1 MKQIDTVSR
10 RGGRGARKALK
21 ATLALAFLIG
31 AALCTNAWAGPG
43 GHGHAQGVHA
53 DGVHGNGVHGN
64 GFHGNGFHDH
74 GFHDHGRARLGIAVG
89 APLWW
94 YGPGWYGGPY
104 YGYPYPYGYS
114 YAMPPVGYVERG
126 ATLWYYCANPQGYYP
141 YVKECSTDW
150 RVVVPESVTP

>member
-10 RGGRGARKALK
+10 RGGRKALK

-43 GHGHAQGVHA
+43 GHGHAQGFHA
-53 DGVHGNGVHGN
+53 GGVHGN
-64 GFHGNGFHDH
+64 GFHEHGFHDH
-74 GFHDHGRARLGIAVG
+74 DHDHGRARLGIAIG
-89 APLWW
+89 APFWW
-94 YGPGWYGGPY
+94 YGPGWYGGPF
-104 YGYPYPYGYS
+104 YGYPYP

-141 YVKECSTDW
+141 YVKECGTGW
-150 RVVVPESVTP
+150 RVVVPESVTH